1 MTPLQEWTLEIGGM
15 TCEHCAET
23 IDRALLRVPDVAE
36 SSTNFEHQ
44 RSRVMAG
51 AAVDAG
57 MLQRAV
63 ESAGY
68 RVTGFHSG
76 TVVQETKAATSRSGG
91 PEDGQAADLLIV
103 GGGSAAFAAAIAAA
117 EMGAT
122 VTMVERATLGGTCV
136 NVGCVPSKTMIR
148 AAEAV
153 HRAAHGNFAGIRT
166 QAAPVALNE
175 VVAQKDELVASLRQ
189 TKYRDV
195 LASYPTVRL
204 VTGGARLTAQGGVT
218 VAGEL
223 IRAGKVILAAGS
235 RPWAPPIP
243 GLSKTPFLTSTE
255 ALALTEIPR
264 RLIVIGASAV
274 GIELGQMLSRVGSQ
288 VTVLEAML
296 RIVPAEDAEIGVALS
311 GHLREEGMTIYTGV
325 TVVGVAGGPG
335 NYRVR
340 IRDTAGEKSL
350 EAEQLLVA
358 TGRRANTAGLGLEDA
373 GILVGTKGEVAANE
387 YLETSRPG
395 VYAAG
400 DVIGDPMFVYVAA
413 YAGKLAAT
421 NALQGNHHRY
431 DLSALPRVT
440 FTDPAVASVGLTEAQ
455 ARERGGGIRVA
466 KLPMSYV
473 PRALAARDTRGLIQL
488 VANAEGDLLGAHILA
503 PEAGE
508 MIEAAAMA
516 IRFHIRVDELANMFH
531 PYLTNAEG
539 LKLAAQAF
547 AKDVKKLSCCAA

>member
-1 MTPLQEWTLEIGGM
+1 MTQLQEWTLEIGGM
-15 TCEHCAET
+15 TCEHCAAT
-23 IDRALLRVPDVAE
+23 IDRALQRIPNVAE
-36 SSTNFEHQ
+36 SRTSFEQQ
-44 RSRVMAG
+44 RSRVKAA
-51 AAVDAG
+51 AAVEAEA
-57 MLQRAV
+57 LQRAV
-63 ESAGY
+63 EGAGY
-68 RVTGFHSG
+68 RVTGLHSAP
-76 TVVQETKAATSRSGG
+76 VVKKAKAATPSTSARGG
-91 PEDGQAADLLIV
+91 QEADLLIV

-117 EMGAT
+117 DLGAT
-122 VTMVERATLGGTCV
+122 VTMVERGTLGGTCV

-153 HRAAHGNFAGIRT
+153 HRAAHGNFEGVHT

-189 TKYRDV
+189 AKYRDV
-195 LASYPTVRL
+195 LASYPTVKL
-204 VTGGARLTAQGGVT
+204 VTGSARLTAQSGVT
-218 VAGEL
+218 IDGQPAG
-223 IRAGKVILAAGS
+223 AGKVILAAGS
-235 RPWAPPIP
+235 HPWAPPIL
-243 GLSKTPFLTSTE
+243 GLPETAFLTSTE
-255 ALALTEIPR
+255 ALALTAIPR

-274 GIELGQMLSRVGSQ
+274 GIELAQMLSRVGSQ
-288 VTVLEAML
+288 VTVLEAMP
-296 RIVPAEDAEIGVALS
+296 RIVPAEEAEIGVALA
-311 GHLREEGMTIYTGV
+311 GYLREEGMTIYTGV

-340 IRDTAGEKSL
+340 IRDAAGEKTL

-373 GILVGTKGEVAANE
+373 GILVGAKGEVTVNE

-395 VYAAG
+395 IYAAG

-421 NALQGNHHRY
+421 NALQGNSDRY
-431 DLSALPRVT
+431 DLNALPRVT

-455 ARERGGGIRVA
+455 ARKLGDGVRVA
-466 KLPMSYV
+466 KLPMTYV

-488 VANAEGDLLGAHILA
+488 VANADGELLGAHILA

-516 IRFHIRVDELANMFH
+516 IRFHIRVEELANLFH

-539 LKLAAQAF
+539 LKLAAQTF
-547 AKDVKKLSCCAA
+547 TKDVTKLSCCAA

>member
-1 MTPLQEWTLEIGGM
+1 MNQLQEWTLEIGGM

-23 IDRALLRVPDVAE
+23 IDRALQRVPDVAE
-36 SSTNFEHQ
+36 SRTSFEQQ

-51 AAVDAG
+51 ATVDTET
-57 MLQRAV
+57 LQRAV
-63 ESAGY
+63 EAAGY

-76 TVVQETKAATSRSGG
+76 TVEKEPKAVPPPSGG
-91 PEDGQAADLLIV
+91 PAGGQAADLLIV

-117 EMGAT
+117 ELGAT
-122 VTMVERATLGGTCV
+122 VTMVERGTLGGTCV

-153 HRAAHGNFAGIRT
+153 HRAVHANFAGIRT
-166 QAAPVALNE
+166 QAAPVALDE
-175 VVAQKDELVASLRQ
+175 VVAQKDALAASLRQ

-204 VTGGARLTAQGGVT
+204 VTGNAHLTVQGVT
-218 VAGEL
+218 VAGQP
-223 IRAGKVILAAGS
+223 IRAGKVLLAVGAH
-235 RPWAPPIP
+235 PWAPPIP
-243 GLSKTPFLTSTE
+243 GLSETDFLTSTE
-255 ALALTEIPR
+255 ALALTAIPR
-264 RLIVIGASAV
+264 RLIVIGGSAV
-274 GIELGQMLSRVGSQ
+274 GLELAQMLSRVGSR
-288 VTVLEAML
+288 VTVLEAL
-296 RIVPAEDAEIGVALS
+296 PRIVPAEEAEIGEALA
-311 GHLREEGMTIYTGV
+311 GYLRDEGMTISTGV

-358 TGRRANTAGLGLEDA
+358 TGRRANTAGLGLDDA
-373 GILVGTKGEVAANE
+373 GVRVGTKGEVAVNQ
-387 YLETSRPG
+387 YLESSRPG
-395 VYAAG
+395 IYAAG
-400 DVIGDPMFVYVAA
+400 DVIGDPMLVYVAA
-413 YAGKLAAT
+413 YAGKLAAA
-421 NALQGNHHRY
+421 NALQGNHRRY

-455 ARERGGGIRVA
+455 AREHGGGVRAV

-488 VANAEGDLLGAHILA
+488 VANAAGDLLGAHILA

-508 MIEAAAMA
+508 MIEAAALA
-516 IRFHIRVDELANMFH
+516 LRFRIRVEELANMFH

-547 AKDVKKLSCCAA
+547 AKDVKRLSCCAA